1 MAEGDFPAVGA
12 AEVVGEAGKAFP
24 FCILNYFFLAFL
36 ASSFSIS
43 TASREM
49 FLRRWRRKNQIKTKM
64 EQPKTNK
71 PYLIG
76 SDQLVAKRIKALAI
90 PRQMVYK

>member
-1 MAEGDFPAVGA
+1 M
-12 AEVVGEAGKAFP
+12 
-24 FCILNYFFLAFL
+24 
-36 ASSFSIS
+36 S